1 MSSVRETALSALF
14 AALRALEQAETPA
27 KVERNSVLPEKVG
40 AGGLV
45 VLRDGD
51 PGEPEITLSPTL
63 HHYQHEARL
72 DLVVQPVPATAR
84 TASLDALARAV
95 GSALSADR
103 TLGGAVDWLEWS
115 APQTSDLSIDGAGA
129 IAGAV
134 VTVTL
139 FYVTP
144 DPLA

>member
-1 MSSVRETALSALF
+1 MRFPHSRWLARCCS
-14 AALRALEQAETPA
+14 
-27 KVERNSVLPEKVG
+27 
-40 AGGLV
+40 
-45 VLRDGD
+45 LRD
-51 PGEPEITLSPTL
+51 
-63 HHYQHEARL
+63 
-72 DLVVQPVPATAR
+72 
-84 TASLDALARAV
+84 V

-115 APQTSDLSIDGAGA
+115 APQTSDLAIDGAGA

>member
-1 MSSVRETALSALF
+1 MSSVREAALSALF
-14 AALRALEQAETPA
+14 DALQSLEAGEVAPR
-27 KVERNSVLPEKVG
+27 VERNSVLPEKVG

-45 VLRDGD
+45 ILRDGD
-51 PGEPEITLSPTL
+51 PGEPEVTLSPPRY
-63 HHYQHEARL
+63 HFEHEARL

-84 TASLDALARAV
+84 TASLDTLARSVGTALA
-95 GSALSADR
+95 ADR
-103 TLGGAVDWLEWS
+103 MLAGAVDWLEWS
-115 APQTSDLSIDGAGA
+115 APQTSDLAIDGAGA
-129 IAGAV
+129 VAGAL